1 MGFYDVLQTCAATHS
16 MSLRQVS
23 IAMGRNGNYVSGA
36 VTRGSV
42 PSVDNAAAM
51 LAACGWSLCAVPSE
65 DVPPSALVIDPPE
78 QEEDAERRAL
88 ERRRARLAADLAAV
102 DERLGS

>member
-1 MGFYDVLQTCAATHS
+1 VWFYDVLREVSAHSGVAITAIGPRIGRARSYATAAE
-16 MSLRQVS
+16 
-23 IAMGRNGNYVSGA
+23 A
-36 VTRGSV
+36 RGSV
-42 PSVDNAAAM
+42 PSVNNAAAM